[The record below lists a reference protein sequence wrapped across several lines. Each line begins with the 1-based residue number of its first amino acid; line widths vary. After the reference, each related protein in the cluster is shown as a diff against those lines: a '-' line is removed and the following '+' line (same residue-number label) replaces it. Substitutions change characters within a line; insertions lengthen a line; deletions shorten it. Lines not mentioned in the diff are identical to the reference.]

1 MVLRG
6 EAPAFGYPSHATTIR
21 RAGREI
27 AERALEPAACNEAG
41 NAAFFS
47 EVTID
52 GGARNGERRAKLIDA
67 QLGIAEALFEVST
80 HCPAPGCVEIR
91 RVVRGRTASQEIG
104 RASCRERGLD
114 RLGVGF
120 VKEDSD
126 SVRAADMSPVS
137 A

>member
-52 GGARNGERRAKLIDA
+52 GGARKGERCAKLIDA

-80 HCPAPGCVEIR
+80 HCPAPGCLEIR
-91 RVVRGRTASQEIG
+91 RVVRCRSARQEQ
-104 RASCRERGLD
+104 AMNQ
-114 RLGVGF
+114 
-120 VKEDSD
+120 
-126 SVRAADMSPVS
+126 AAEPGGQHLCFGC
-137 A
+137 ARIWQTGAQ